1 MSAIKN
7 LKNLLNIEK
16 ISDNTFR
23 ASVNEFGWTRVFGG
37 LIVAQSIIASYR
49 TVKDKNL
56 HSLHSYFLRA
66 GDPDIT
72 MNYEVNTLREGRSF
86 AQRIISAYQSD
97 KLVFYMIASF
107 QKKEKGLE
115 YQEKMPRGI
124 VTPENLKTE
133 MEILDDVFENKPD
146 NIKDTRHRG
155 RAIEFRPIKPR
166 DITMLKN
173 EDPLQLLWFKTSAKT
188 DLDPIMNQALLA
200 YASDY
205 TILDTTL
212 MPHGISIFQ
221 KDIQVASLDHSIWF
235 HDSNF
240 DINEWTLYSQK
251 SPKTSGNRGFAEGML
266 YSYEGNLIATVA
278 QEGMIR
284 KMPTI

>member
-1 MSAIKN
+1 MSAIRN
-7 LKNLLNIEK
+7 LQNLLNIEK
-16 ISDNTFR
+16 ISDNRFR

-66 GDPDIT
+66 GDPDII

-86 AQRIISAYQSD
+86 AQRIVSAYQND
-97 KLVFYMIASF
+97 KLIFYMIASF
-107 QKKEKGLE
+107 QKKERGLE
-115 YQEKMPRGI
+115 HQEKMPCD
-124 VTPENLKTE
+124 VVNPEKLKTE
-133 MEILDDVFENKPD
+133 MEILDNVFKNKPD
-146 NIKDTRHRG
+146 NIKDTRHRD
-155 RAIEFRPIKPR
+155 RPIEFRPIKPR

-173 EDPLQLLWFKTSAKT
+173 EDPFQLLWLKTSGKT

-205 TILDTTL
+205 TILDTAL

-221 KDIQVASLDHSIWF
+221 KNIQVASLDHSIWF
-235 HDSNF
+235 HDNNF
-240 DINEWTLYSQK
+240 DINDWTLYSQK

-284 KMPTI
+284 KLPTI

>member
-7 LKNLLNIEK
+7 LQNLLNIEK
-16 ISDNTFR
+16 LSDNEFR
-23 ASVNEFGWTRVFGG
+23 ASVNEFGWSRVFGG

-49 TVKDKNL
+49 TVKNKYL

-66 GDPDIT
+66 GDPNVI
-72 MNYEVNTLREGRSF
+72 MNYRVNTLREGRSF
-86 AQRIISAYQSD
+86 AQRIVSAYQND
-97 KLVFYMIASF
+97 KLIFYMIASF
-107 QKKEKGLE
+107 QKNEKGLE
-115 YQEKMPRGI
+115 YQESMPRGI
-124 VTPENLKTE
+124 VTPESLRTE
-133 MEILDDVFENKPD
+133 IEILNDVFNNKPD
-146 NIKDTRHRG
+146 NIKDTRDKG
-155 RAIEFRPIKPR
+155 RPIEFRPIEPK
-166 DITMLKN
+166 DIVSPKN
-173 EDPLQLLWFKTSAKT
+173 VDPLQLLWLKTETKI

-205 TILDTTL
+205 TILDTAL

-235 HDSNF
+235 HDNGF
-240 DINEWTLYSQK
+240 DINDWTLYSQK
-251 SPKTSGNRGFAEGML
+251 SPKTKGNRGFAEGTL
-266 YSYEGNLIATVA
+266 YSCNGNLIATVA

>member
-16 ISDNTFR
+16 ISDNRFR

-37 LIVAQSIIASYR
+37 LIVAQSIIASCR

-66 GDPDIT
+66 GDPDII
-72 MNYEVNTLREGRSF
+72 MNYEVSTLREGRSF
-86 AQRIISAYQSD
+86 AQRIVSAYQND

-115 YQEKMPRGI
+115 HQEKMPRGI

-133 MEILDDVFENKPD
+133 MEILDDAFKNKPD

-155 RAIEFRPIKPR
+155 RAIEYRPIKPR

-173 EDPLQLLWFKTSAKT
+173 EDPLQRIWLKTSAKT

-205 TILDTTL
+205 TILDTAL

-235 HDSNF
+235 HDNNF
-240 DINEWTLYSQK
+240 DINDWTLYSQK
-251 SPKTSGNRGFAEGML
+251 SPKTSNRGFAEGML
-266 YSYEGNLIATVA
+266 YTHEGSLIATVA

-284 KMPTI
+284 KVPII